1 MITDKICFVYV
12 IVLLLSSVLS
22 IKKIFTF
29 ASTNHNLVLGVQT
42 GRSNRESDVPS
53 WVRRHGEFRFPFDN
67 SR

>member
-1 MITDKICFVYV
+1 MIW
-12 IVLLLSSVLS
+12 LLSFVLS
-22 IKKIFTF
+22 IKKMFTF
-29 ASTNHNLVLGVQT
+29 ALMNHNLVLGVQT